1 VEMTDLASLIRSRRS
16 IRQWQDREVPEE
28 LLLRAIELATWA
40 PNGGN
45 QQNWHFYLILNRDTI
60 GAIADAVQA
69 SADQIASWA
78 EGSALM
84 GTATGWR
91 GRSSFFRTAPA
102 LIAVAA
108 AQYQSALEQVLADHE
123 SAAPRA
129 AQMRQWR
136 KVADTRIQS
145 VASAI
150 AYLLLIFHQMGLGA
164 VWMTGPMQA
173 KGDIE
178 KILKVP
184 PETDIVALIPV
195 GYPAETPEGRGRRP
209 VREVC
214 EIVR

>member
-1 VEMTDLASLIRSRRS
+1 MELTDLASLIRSRHS

-45 QQNWHFYLILNRDTI
+45 QQNWRFYLILNRDTI
-60 GAIADAVQA
+60 VAIADAVQA
-69 SADQIASWA
+69 SAEQIASWA
-78 EGSALM
+78 EGTELM
-84 GTATGWR
+84 GSATGWR

-102 LIAVAA
+102 IIAVAA
-108 AQYQSALEQVLADHE
+108 AQYQSALEQVLAAHE
-123 SAAPRA
+123 KDDPRA

-136 KVADTRIQS
+136 RVADTRIQS

-195 GYPAETPEGRGRRP
+195 GYPAETPEPRGRRP
-209 VREVC
+209 VTEVC
-214 EIVR
+214 QVIR